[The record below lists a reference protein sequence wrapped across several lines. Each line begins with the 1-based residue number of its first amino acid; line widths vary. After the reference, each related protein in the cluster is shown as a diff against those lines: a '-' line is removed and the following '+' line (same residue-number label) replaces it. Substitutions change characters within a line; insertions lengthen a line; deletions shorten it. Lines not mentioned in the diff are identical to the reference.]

1 MLLELA
7 GYPLRPTRQPG
18 ESLAGFVSRHFGTN
32 GHWMPEAL
40 HRALSTLYRSEDA
53 SAREEVWELICSLT
67 GQASPVDHQIWVKE
81 RFTLPE
87 AAPRRKG
94 RHWQRAYSSKVRVCP
109 HCLAEHGVHLAI
121 WELPL
126 VDVCPRH
133 GGLLVH
139 RCECGDELTWP
150 SMGPDW
156 TCRCGKPLSSLPSR
170 PASGSLRPL
179 AQVIAAASGLPFP
192 WGSPSSAGR
201 IATNL
206 RQTYEALF
214 WLQGLVALIA
224 ETSQNPMPPEPRPG
238 RRVGYLL
245 RDWPNGMAA
254 RIRRLLGFRHRHDQ
268 NSLVLLLDDTHPSKR
283 LLDYLANTGALSS
296 VLPADLLQ
304 SARAV
309 VEHLRSPIG
318 PAPTL
323 IFNPALSISERQ
335 QRLTSLRDW
344 WSDLRDRMKVEE
356 APRVAPSSPLLH
368 LDSLDARFRMLLI
381 NVLVNAARTEISPQ
395 SFRRF
400 AVVWPPARP
409 LPANANPDLFI
420 QALDA
425 QLRTVSSAHL
435 QYLCE
440 LACHAAGV
448 TRAAV

>member
-1 MLLELA
+1 M
-7 GYPLRPTRQPG
+7 
-18 ESLAGFVSRHFGTN
+18 S
-32 GHWMPEAL
+32 
-40 HRALSTLYRSEDA
+40 
-53 SAREEVWELICSLT
+53 
-67 GQASPVDHQIWVKE
+67 
-81 RFTLPE
+81 
-87 AAPRRKG
+87 
-94 RHWQRAYSSKVRVCP
+94 
-109 HCLAEHGVHLAI
+109 
-121 WELPL
+121 
-126 VDVCPRH
+126 
-133 GGLLVH
+133 
-139 RCECGDELTWP
+139 
-150 SMGPDW
+150 
-156 TCRCGKPLSSLPSR
+156 
-170 PASGSLRPL
+170 
-179 AQVIAAASGLPFP
+179 
-192 WGSPSSAGR
+192 
-201 IATNL
+201 
-206 RQTYEALF
+206 
-214 WLQGLVALIA
+214 
-224 ETSQNPMPPEPRPG
+224 PEPRPG

-245 RDWPNGMAA
+245 RDWPNGMAP

-323 IFNPALSISERQ
+323 IFNPALSISERR

-344 WSDLRDRMKVEE
+344 WSDLRDRMEVEE
-356 APRVAPSSPLLH
+356 APTVAPSSPVLH
-368 LDSLDARFRMLLI
+368 LDNLNARFRMLQI

-395 SFRRF
+395 RFRRF
-400 AVVWPPARP
+400 AVVWPPTHP
-409 LPANANPDLFI
+409 LPINTSPELFI

>member
-7 GYPLRPTRQPG
+7 GYPLRPTRQLG
-18 ESLAGFVSRHFGTN
+18 ESLVGFVSRHFGTN

-40 HRALSTLYRSEDA
+40 HRAIATLYRSENA
-53 SAREEVWELICSLT
+53 SARKEAWKLICGLT
-67 GQASPVDHQIWVKE
+67 GQSSHADRQIWVEE

-94 RHWQRAYSSKVRVCP
+94 RYWQRAYSSKVRVCP

-126 VDVCPRH
+126 VDACPHH

-139 RCECGDELTWP
+139 RCECGNALTWP

-156 TCRCGKPLSSLPSR
+156 TCRCGKLLSSLPSR
-170 PASGSLRPL
+170 PASGSLRQL
-179 AQVIAAASGLPFP
+179 AQVVAAASGLPLP
-192 WGSPSSAGR
+192 CGSPGSDGH

-206 RQTYEALF
+206 RQIYEVLF

-224 ETSQNPMPPEPRPG
+224 ETSRTPEPPEPRPG

-245 RDWPNGMAA
+245 RDWPDGMAV
-254 RIRRLLGFRHRHDQ
+254 RIQRLLRFRHRHDQ
-268 NSLVLLLDDTHPSKR
+268 NSLVLLLDDAHPSKR
-283 LLDYLANTGALSS
+283 LLDYLANTGELSS

-304 SARAV
+304 SAREV
-309 VEHLRSPIG
+309 IEHLGSPIG

-323 IFNPALSISERQ
+323 IFNPALNISERQ

-344 WSDLRDRMKVEE
+344 WSDLRDWMEVGD
-356 APRVAPSSPLLH
+356 APKVAPSSPLLY
-368 LDSLDARFRMLLI
+368 LDSFDARFRMLLI
-381 NVLVNAARTEISPQ
+381 NVLVNAARTGVSPQ
-395 SFRRF
+395 RFRRF
-400 AVVWPPARP
+400 GSVWPPACP
-409 LPANANPDLFI
+409 LPINASPEAFI

-425 QLRTVSSAHL
+425 QLRAVSSIHL

-440 LACHAAGV
+440 LAFHAAGV

>member
-53 SAREEVWELICSLT
+53 SAREEAWELICKLT
-67 GQASPVDHQIWVKE
+67 GQASPIDHQIWVKE

-109 HCLAEHGVHLAI
+109 HCLAEHGVHLTI

-139 RCECGDELTWP
+139 RCECGNELTWP

-170 PASGSLRPL
+170 PAPKSLRLL
-179 AQVIAAASGLPFP
+179 AQTVAAASGLPSP
-192 WGSPSSAGR
+192 CGSSNSAER
-201 IATNL
+201 IANNL
-206 RQTYEALF
+206 RQTYEVLF
-214 WLQGLVALIA
+214 WLQGLVALVA
-224 ETSQNPMPPEPRPG
+224 ETSQNLMPPEPRPG

-245 RDWPNGMAA
+245 RDWPDGMAV
-254 RIRRLLGFRHRHDQ
+254 RIQRLLRFRHRHDR
-268 NSLVLLLDDTHPSKR
+268 NNLVLLLDDVHPSRR
-283 LLDYLANTGALSS
+283 LLAYLANTGALSS
-296 VLPADLLQ
+296 VLPTDLRQ
-304 SARAV
+304 RARVV
-309 VEHLRSPIG
+309 VEHLGSPIG

-323 IFNPALSISERQ
+323 IFNPALGISERQ

-344 WSDLRDRMKVEE
+344 WSDLRDWMEVED
-356 APRVAPSSPLLH
+356 APTVAPSSPSLY
-368 LDSLDARFRMLLI
+368 LDSLDVRFRMLLI

-395 SFRRF
+395 RFRRF
-400 AVVWPPARP
+400 AIVWPPTRP
-409 LPANANPDLFI
+409 LPANASPDLFI
-420 QALDA
+420 KALDA

-448 TRAAV
+448 TCAAV

>member
-40 HRALSTLYRSEDA
+40 HRAIATLYRSENA
-53 SAREEVWELICSLT
+53 SARKEAWTLIRSLT
-67 GQASPVDHQIWVKE
+67 GQSSNADRQIWVEE

-94 RHWQRAYSSKVRVCP
+94 RHWQRAFSSKVRVCP

-126 VDVCPRH
+126 VDACPHH

-139 RCECGDELTWP
+139 RCECGNALTWP

-156 TCRCGKPLSSLPSR
+156 TCRCGKPLASLPSR
-170 PASGSLRPL
+170 PASGSLWQL
-179 AQVIAAASGLPFP
+179 AQVVAAASGLPLAC
-192 WGSPSSAGR
+192 GSPGSGGR

-206 RQTYEALF
+206 RQIYEVLF

-224 ETSQNPMPPEPRPG
+224 ETSRTPVSSEPRPG

-245 RDWPNGMAA
+245 RDWPDGMAV
-254 RIRRLLGFRHRHDQ
+254 RIQRLLRFRHRHDR
-268 NSLVLLLDDTHPSKR
+268 NNLVLLLDDAHPSRR
-283 LLDYLANTGALSS
+283 LLAYLANTAELSS
-296 VLPADLLQ
+296 VLPADLRQ

-323 IFNPALSISERQ
+323 IFNPTLSISERQ
-335 QRLTSLRDW
+335 QRLASLRDW
-344 WSDLRDRMKVEE
+344 WSDLRDRMEVEE
-356 APRVAPSSPLLH
+356 APTVAPSSPLLH
-368 LDSLDARFRMLLI
+368 LDNLDARFRMLLI
-381 NVLVNAARTEISPQ
+381 NILVNAARTEISPQ
-395 SFRRF
+395 RFRRF

-409 LPANANPDLFI
+409 LPASASPELFI
-420 QALDA
+420 QELDA

-440 LACHAAGV
+440 LACHAVGV

>member
-32 GHWMPEAL
+32 GHWMPGAL

-53 SAREEVWELICSLT
+53 SAREEAWELICSLT
-67 GQASPVDHQIWVKE
+67 GQASLADRQIWVEE

-109 HCLAEHGVHLAI
+109 YCLVEHGVHLAI

-126 VDVCPRH
+126 VDACPRH
-133 GGLLVH
+133 GCLLVH
-139 RCECGDELTWP
+139 RCECGNELTWP

-170 PASGSLRPL
+170 PAPKSLRLL
-179 AQVIAAASGLPFP
+179 AQTVAAASGLPSP
-192 WGSPSSAGR
+192 CGSSNSAER
-201 IATNL
+201 IANNL
-206 RQTYEALF
+206 RQTYEVLF

-224 ETSQNPMPPEPRPG
+224 ETSRIPVPLEHRPG

-245 RDWPNGMAA
+245 RDWPDGMEV
-254 RIRRLLGFRHRHDQ
+254 RVRRLLRFRYRHDQ
-268 NSLVLLLDDTHPSKR
+268 NSLVLLLDDAHPTKR
-283 LLDYLANTGALSS
+283 LLDYLANSGKLAS

-309 VEHLRSPIG
+309 IEHLGSPIG

-344 WSDLRDRMKVEE
+344 WSDLRDWMEVVEALAE
-356 APRVAPSSPLLH
+356 SPRSPPQY
-368 LDSLDARFRMLLI
+368 LDSLDARFRMQLI
-381 NVLVNAARTEISPQ
+381 NLLVNAARTGISPQ
-395 SFRRF
+395 CFRRF

-409 LPANANPDLFI
+409 LPANASPEVFI
-420 QALDA
+420 QTLDA
-425 QLRTVSSAHL
+425 QLRTVSTMHL
-435 QYLCE
+435 QYIYE

-448 TRAAV
+448 TGASV